1 MVKLLGIFISSG
13 TQRQT
18 TAEKNDRWALSGCQ
32 RLAVGRAPPYN
43 LGSGSFH
50 LTVMEVVMSSLPL
63 LFKKEGLIEKH
74 QVEGVDPS
82 DRYFN
87 RTVLVNRTPSG
98 YAAKV
103 MYEALTVEG
112 HSHPTIAASV
122 KELIEAMQGFG
133 FTKLRTRTNFKGTKY
148 LAEKETWLDYQDLA

>member
-1 MVKLLGIFISSG
+1 
-13 TQRQT
+13 
-18 TAEKNDRWALSGCQ
+18 
-32 RLAVGRAPPYN
+32 
-43 LGSGSFH
+43 
-50 LTVMEVVMSSLPL
+50 MSSLPL

-74 QVEGVDPS
+74 QAEGVDPS

-112 HSHPTIAASV
+112 RSHPTIAAAV
-122 KELIEAMQGFG
+122 QELIEAMQGFG
-133 FTKLRTRTNFKGTKY
+133 FSRMRTRANFKGTKY
-148 LAEKETWLDYQDLA
+148 LAEKETWVDYPDA

>member
-1 MVKLLGIFISSG
+1 
-13 TQRQT
+13 
-18 TAEKNDRWALSGCQ
+18 
-32 RLAVGRAPPYN
+32 
-43 LGSGSFH
+43 
-50 LTVMEVVMSSLPL
+50 MSSLPL

-112 HSHPTIAASV
+112 RSHPTIDAAV
-122 KELIEAMQGFG
+122 KDLVDAMQGFG
-133 FTKLRTRTNFKGTKY
+133 FSRLRTRANFKGTKY
-148 LAEKETWLDYQDLA
+148 LAEKETWVDYPDT

>member
-13 TQRQT
+13 TQRST
-18 TAEKNDRWALSGCQ
+18 TAGGNDMRALRGCQ
-32 RLAVGRAPPYN
+32 RLAVGTAPPYN
-43 LGSGSFH
+43 RGSGSFR
-50 LTVMEVVMSSLPL
+50 LCVMEMVMSSLPL

-112 HSHPTIAASV
+112 HSHPTITAAV
-122 KELIEAMQGFG
+122 QELIEAMQGFG
-133 FTKLRTRTNFKGTKY
+133 FSKLRTRANFKGTKY
-148 LAEKETWLDYQDLA
+148 LAEKETWVDYQDLT

>member
-13 TQRQT
+13 TQRP
-18 TAEKNDRWALSGCQ
+18 TAAGGDDRRALRGCQ
-32 RLAVGRAPPYN
+32 RLAVGATPPYN
-43 LGSGSFH
+43 HSSKLFH
-50 LTVMEVVMSSLPL
+50 MGVMEVAMSSLPL

-112 HSHPTIAASV
+112 HSHPTITASV
-122 KELIEAMQGFG
+122 QDLIEAMQRFG
-133 FTKLRTRTNFKGTKY
+133 FTRLRTRANFKGTKY